1 MRTPIKQ
8 VILSGLV
15 AGTISGH
22 ADGKSCLSRLDGL
35 LRLTQSQQSISNL
48 QEFKRRFPTDA
59 TVESQFK
66 ALQEKSDETQKR
78 TLALLSR
85 LPSPSPLFNKLPGR
99 LSAIRQTLSVVITEE
114 AKFDRLLVRAW
125 ENYDS
130 LSLSEKRAL
139 LLMLN
144 HQWWFNAL
152 NFNRAYHLAWY
163 RSFVDFIRPSS
174 YLYHWL
180 ATKEFTMKYA
190 LDEITHSGFIQ
201 RAFNRFSYS
210 KQLQQQIRTANDL
223 DLLID
228 QLKQQHNQLLKKWS
242 ESDIAQEKTSLK
254 NHLAHMENIISILSA
269 PDQLFSPPWQFAG
282 TRATLFHTVAEG
294 EKITLFTAQLYAL
307 SWLVSQ
313 WLMSE
318 QVEMSSDQAL
328 AMQEWNSPVIEEI
341 PSKISPQERLL
352 IHCNQGLIAAED
364 CLRLLASPPNE

>member
-1 MRTPIKQ
+1 M
-8 VILSGLV
+8 ILLGLV

-35 LRLTQSQQSISNL
+35 LRLTQNKQSISNL
-48 QEFKRRFPTDA
+48 QQFKRRFPTDA
-59 TVESQFK
+59 AAESQFK

-78 TLALLSR
+78 VLALLSK

-99 LSAIRQTLSVVITEE
+99 LPAIRQTLSVVIAEE
-114 AKFDRLLVRAW
+114 AKFDRLLMRAW
-125 ENYDS
+125 ANYDS

-152 NFNRAYHLAWY
+152 NFNRAYRLAWY

-174 YLYHWL
+174 YLYRWL

-190 LDEITHSGFIQ
+190 LDEITRSGFIQ
-201 RAFNRFSYS
+201 RAFNRFSYNQ
-210 KQLQQQIRTANDL
+210 QLQQQIRTASDL
-223 DLLID
+223 NALID

-242 ESDIAQEKTSLK
+242 ESDIAREKTSLK
-254 NHLAHMENIISILSA
+254 NHLVHMENIISILST
-269 PDQLFSPPWQFAG
+269 PDQLFAPPWQFAG
-282 TRATLFHTVAEG
+282 TRATVFHTVAEG
-294 EKITLFTAQLYAL
+294 EKIALFATQLYAL

-318 QVEMSSDQAL
+318 EVEMSSDQAL
-328 AMQEWNSPVIEEI
+328 AMQAWNSPVTEEI
-341 PSKISPQERLL
+341 PREISPQERLL
-352 IHCNQGLIAAED
+352 VRCNQGLIAEED
-364 CLRLLASPPNE
+364 CLRLLASPPTE